1 MDAERLNIDNKV
13 THQNTGDKERGKQ
26 WGWEKGRRGEH
37 EPKEQKGAS
46 KEFHF

>member
-26 WGWEKGRRGEH
+26 GGGGEGEKGGTQTQRTGRC
-37 EPKEQKGAS
+37 
-46 KEFHF
+46 F